1 MINHKNVFEFE
12 GLFKK
17 QKIWLPLFFWTTFCD
32 MFEHGSSLKDVTTY
46 LLLEFDQPSV
56 LFSHLEVQV
65 IPIFHCNFDYP
76 IGGFDNAFK
85 MGAQ

>member
-1 MINHKNVFEFE
+1 MCLNLKAFS
-12 GLFKK
+12 KK
-17 QKIWLPLFFWTTFCD
+17 KKKEKEMWLPLFFWTTFCD

-65 IPIFHCNFDYP
+65 IPIF
-76 IGGFDNAFK
+76 IASLITQLVGLITLLK

>member
-1 MINHKNVFEFE
+1 MATPIF
-12 GLFKK
+12 G
-17 QKIWLPLFFWTTFCD
+17 TTFCD

-65 IPIFHCNFDYP
+65 IPIF
-76 IGGFDNAFK
+76 ITTLITQLVGLITLLK
-85 MGAQ
+85 MVAQ